1 MSLQTASKNWKGS
14 SNSKA
19 MNSAGIIFLGVGAL
33 VAGWGCF
40 SNAQHFWHAYLVMF
54 MFLLSLGLGCLFY
67 VALEYLVGAYWS
79 VPIRR
84 VTEGIAGLLIPVA
97 FLAIPIFT
105 GGMDY
110 LYSHWIPHHGHHA
123 EHHDHHTADHGDH
136 VKHNDSEVQ
145 KEKSSEADFK
155 THDSSSGHHG
165 SHHEKDPIIEGKRP
179 FLSKSWFLVLNTAC
193 FLIWIGC
200 LVFFRGNSR
209 AQDVNGDPKYTRRNV
224 TLAAPF
230 MLIFATTLTVAAIYY
245 MMSLE
250 PHWFSTMFG
259 IYYFAGTLV
268 AASSV
273 LTIFVILLH
282 KGGFLHSGLKK
293 DTYYSLGLM
302 MFAFNVFWAYI
313 SFSQFMLIWYANLPE
328 ETMWFTHRYEGGWVI
343 ASWAL
348 IIFHFVI
355 PFFALLSRNQKT
367 NPRRL
372 IVMAFWLLAAHI
384 FDLYWIIVP
393 ASKSAFHYTDLGFLL
408 FAAGFVMFF
417 FNKSVSGANLV
428 PVNDPKLDHGLEFR
442 IH

>member
-1 MSLQTASKNWKGS
+1 MSVQTASKNWNGS

-19 MNSAGIIFLGVGAL
+19 MNSAGVIFIAIGAL
-33 VAGWGCF
+33 IAAWGCF
-40 SNAQHFWHAYLVMF
+40 LNAQHFWHAYLVMF

-84 VTEGIAGLLIPVA
+84 VTEGMAGLLIPVA

-105 GGMDY
+105 LGMDH

-123 EHHDHHTADHGDH
+123 EHHVAEGHAGHHEAHAD
-136 VKHNDSEVQ
+136 
-145 KEKSSEADFK
+145 KSSVVKLGEYK
-155 THDSSSGHHG
+155 TSDEHHGGHH
-165 SHHEKDPIIEGKRP
+165 EPDPIIEGKRP

-193 FLIWIGC
+193 FLIWIVC

-209 AQDVNGDPKYTRRNV
+209 AQDKDGDPKYTRRNV

-230 MLIFATTLTVAAIYY
+230 MLVFAATLTIAAIYY

-259 IYYFAGTLV
+259 VYYFAGTLV
-268 AASSV
+268 SAASV

-328 ETMWFTHRYEGGWVI
+328 ETMWFTHRYEGGWAI

-348 IIFHFVI
+348 IVFHFVI

-372 IVMAFWLLAAHI
+372 VTMAFWLLAAHI

-393 ASKSAFHYTDLGFLL
+393 ACKSAFHYTDLGFVL

-417 FNKSVSGANLV
+417 FNKSVSAASLV